1 MELFLVIAQI
11 LALLCVSALC
21 IYLIVV
27 LSRVKGTL
35 TNVEKDVKE
44 MTTHSLPVLE
54 NMEFITSRVRS
65 ISENVDD
72 QVAIV
77 RHSLSSIKEVADNVV
92 ALERKVQERI
102 EGPILE
108 TVAIISAVFKGIRT
122 FVERVRA

>member
-27 LSRVKGTL
+27 LSHVKGAL
-35 TNVEKDVKE
+35 TNLEKDVKE
-44 MTTHSLPVLE
+44 MTSLSLPVLE

-72 QVAIV
+72 QVTIV
-77 RHSLSSIKEVADNVV
+77 RQSLGSIKEIADNVV

-108 TVAIISAVFKGIRT
+108 TVAIISAIFKGIRT

>member
-1 MELFLVIAQI
+1 VELFLVIAQI

-27 LSRVKGTL
+27 LSHVKGAL
-35 TNVEKDVKE
+35 TNLEKDVKE
-44 MTTHSLPVLE
+44 MTSLSLPVLE

-72 QVAIV
+72 QVTIV
-77 RHSLSSIKEVADNVV
+77 RQSLGSIKEIADNVV

-108 TVAIISAVFKGIRT
+108 TVAIISAIFKGIGT

>member
-35 TNVEKDVKE
+35 TNVAKDVNE

-77 RHSLSSIKEVADNVV
+77 RHSLGSIKEVADNIV

>member
-1 MELFLVIAQI
+1 VIAQI

-77 RHSLSSIKEVADNVV
+77 RQSLGSIKEVADNVV

-108 TVAIISAVFKGIRT
+108 TVAIIAAVFKGIRT

>member
-21 IYLIVV
+21 IYVIVV

-35 TNVEKDVKE
+35 TNVAKDVNE

-77 RHSLSSIKEVADNVV
+77 RHSLGSIKEVADNIV

-108 TVAIISAVFKGIRT
+108 TAAIISAVFKGIRT

>member
-35 TNVEKDVKE
+35 TNVAKDVNE

-77 RHSLSSIKEVADNVV
+77 RHSLGSIKEVADNVV

>member
-1 MELFLVIAQI
+1 MDLFLVIAQI

-77 RHSLSSIKEVADNVV
+77 RHSLDSIKEVADNVV

>member
-27 LSRVKGTL
+27 LSHVKGTL
-35 TNVEKDVKE
+35 TNFEKDVKE
-44 MTTHSLPVLE
+44 MTAHSLPVLE
-54 NMEFITSRVRS
+54 NMEFITSRVRN

-77 RHSLSSIKEVADNVV
+77 RHSLGSIKEVADNVV

>member
-1 MELFLVIAQI
+1 VELFLVIAQI

-21 IYLIVV
+21 VYLIVV
-27 LSRVKGTL
+27 LSHVKGAL
-35 TNVEKDVKE
+35 TNVEKDVRE
-44 MTTHSLPVLE
+44 MTSLSLPVLE

-72 QVAIV
+72 QVTIV
-77 RHSLSSIKEVADNVV
+77 RQSLGSIKEIADNVV

-108 TVAIISAVFKGIRT
+108 TVAIISAIFKGIRT

>member
-1 MELFLVIAQI
+1 VEVFLVIAQI

-27 LSRVKGTL
+27 LSHVKGAL
-35 TNVEKDVKE
+35 TNFEKDVKE
-44 MTTHSLPVLE
+44 MTSLSLPVLE

-72 QVAIV
+72 QVIIV
-77 RHSLSSIKEVADNVV
+77 RQSLGSIKEIADNVV

-108 TVAIISAVFKGIRT
+108 TVAVISAIFKGIRT

>member
-1 MELFLVIAQI
+1 VELFLVIAQI

-21 IYLIVV
+21 IYVIVV

-35 TNVEKDVKE
+35 TNVAKDVNE

-77 RHSLSSIKEVADNVV
+77 RHSLGSIKEVADNIV

>member
-77 RHSLSSIKEVADNVV
+77 RHSLDSIKEVADNVV

>member
-1 MELFLVIAQI
+1 VELFLVIAQI

-77 RHSLSSIKEVADNVV
+77 RQSLGSIKEVADNVV

-108 TVAIISAVFKGIRT
+108 TVAIIAAVFKGIRT